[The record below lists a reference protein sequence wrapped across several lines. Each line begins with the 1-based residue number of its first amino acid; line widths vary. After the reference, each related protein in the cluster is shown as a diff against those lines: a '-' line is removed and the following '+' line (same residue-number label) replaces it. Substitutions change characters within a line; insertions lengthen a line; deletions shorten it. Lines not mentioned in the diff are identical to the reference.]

1 MPQTM
6 LGIVTNSGDIKT
18 NNVRPQY
25 LVSSHV
31 KHGNINAIIE
41 TGTQHSWC
49 EVLSRCSTEKIF
61 EV

>member
-6 LGIVTNSGDIKT
+6 LGTVTNSGDIKT
-18 NNVRPQY
+18 NNVKPQY

-31 KHGNINAIIE
+31 KYRNINAIIE

-49 EVLSRCSTEKIF
+49 EVLSRRSAEKIS